1 MVTAKQKQ
9 LRPTTILY
17 DMRKSVSDILDKPF
31 TEKIDH
37 QIFGPDKKV
46 LALWAASC
54 AESVLPYFEDRY
66 PEDTRPREA
75 IHVLREWTKT
85 GVFSMKVVR
94 AASLGAHAAA
104 KGKKEMDAIFAAHA
118 AGQALGTAHVPT
130 HALGASVYAIR
141 AKILHSKD
149 PEKALRRE
157 QDRQLRRLRKYAEKN
172 K

>member
-1 MVTAKQKQ
+1 MVAAKQKN

-17 DMRKSVSDILDKPF
+17 GMRRSVSDILDKPF
-31 TEKIDH
+31 TEKIGH
-37 QIFGPDKKV
+37 QIFGPDKRV

-66 PEDTRPREA
+66 PRDTRPREA
-75 IHVLREWTKT
+75 IHVLRDWIRT
-85 GVFSMKVVR
+85 GAFSMKVVR
-94 AASLGAHAAA
+94 RAALGAHAAA
-104 KGKKEMDAIFAAHA
+104 KGKKEMNAILAAHA

-141 AKILHSKD
+141 AKIVHSKD
-149 PEKALRRE
+149 PEKALKE
-157 QDRQLRRLRKYAEKN
+157 EKERQLRLLRKYLEKI